1 MSLQT
6 DHVDDLTTLVQITEI
21 LNQSVDVKA
30 MLTSALAKLLE
41 LMGLETGWIFMI
53 DPYAQGPQDG
63 SGFVLAAHHN
73 LPLALD
79 PAGYAAW
86 GSRCECQRQSE
97 SGLLSDAYNEVH
109 CSRLA
114 AAQGDRRGL
123 AVHASAPLRSGDRTL
138 GILNV
143 AGPDWASFTPRAL
156 ALLSSVAGQTGIALE
171 RARLYDLLHER
182 RINEQAALLDLSNQL
197 LSRLDLDEVIDC
209 LVREA
214 PRLLQADAA
223 ALLLPDHEPGMLAFH
238 ATNGWRSDPAAAGLR
253 VSADERSGPGLA
265 MRTLGPVVARDIEQD
280 GAAME
285 CVTWLH
291 AEGFRGHAVVPLI
304 AEGQPIGA
312 LMINSRQPRLLDE
325 GEVRLLRLL
334 ANQAAIA
341 IVKARLHQE
350 EVKQRQAEKELA
362 VARQI
367 QLSLLPRSSPVVP
380 GWEFA
385 EFYQP
390 AQSVGGDFYDFF
402 ELPGEP
408 GRLGLVIADVAGKG
422 VPAALFMALS
432 RTMIRT
438 AGLGGRA
445 PAATLLRA
453 NQLILNDSQAEMFL
467 TAFYAELDT
476 RSGHLAY
483 ARAGHNRPLWW
494 QAATGGL
501 DELAADG
508 IVLGAM
514 ESIRLEECEIDIA
527 PGDLILLYTD
537 GVTDAMD
544 GAGRQFGVERLRAAV
559 AADPTADARQVLSGV
574 VRAVGEF
581 TGDTSQFDDLTLVVV
596 KRSPQTRS
604 RPERPGL

>member
-1 MSLQT
+1 MPAADDQ
-6 DHVDDLTTLVQITEI
+6 VGDLTTLVQITEI
-21 LNQSVDVKA
+21 LNRSVDVQA
-30 MLTSALAKLLE
+30 MLASTLANLVE
-41 LMGLETGWIFMI
+41 LMGLETGWVFLV
-53 DPYAQGPQDG
+53 DPDAQRLQAG

-73 LPLALD
+73 LPSALD
-79 PAGYAAW
+79 PVSYGAW
-86 GSRCECQRQSE
+86 GGGCECQHQCA
-97 SGLLSDAYNEVH
+97 SGLLTEAYNQVH

-114 AAQGDRRGL
+114 AVEGDRRGL

-143 AGPDWASFTPRAL
+143 AGPDWASFSPRSL
-156 ALLSSVAGQTGIALE
+156 ALLSSVAGQMGIALE

-209 LVREA
+209 LVEEA
-214 PRLLQADAA
+214 PSLLQADAA
-223 ALLLPDHEPGMLAFH
+223 ALLLPSGEPGTLAFH
-238 ATNGWRSDPAAAGLR
+238 AARGWRTDPVAAGYRL
-253 VSADERSGPGLA
+253 SAGERSGPGLA
-265 MRTLGPVVARDIEQD
+265 MRSLRPVVIRDIEES
-280 GAAME
+280 GPAME
-285 CVTWLH
+285 CAAWLH
-291 AEGFRGHAVVPLI
+291 AEGFRGHAIVPLI
-304 AEGQPIGA
+304 AEQVAIGA
-312 LMINSRQPRLLDE
+312 LLINTRRPRLLDD

-334 ANQAAIA
+334 ANQASIA

-350 EVKQRQAEKELA
+350 ELKQRQVEKELA

-390 AQSVGGDFYDFF
+390 AQLVGGDFYDFF

-445 PAATLLRA
+445 PADALLRA
-453 NQLILNDSQAEMFL
+453 NKLILNDSRAEMFL
-467 TAFYAELDT
+467 TVFYAELDT
-476 RSGHLAY
+476 HSGRLAY

-494 QAATGGL
+494 RAATGRL
-501 DELAADG
+501 DELDANG

-514 ESIRLEECEIDIA
+514 EEIDLEECAIDMA
-527 PGDLILLYTD
+527 PGDLVLCYTD

-544 GAGRQFGVERLRAAV
+544 GAGQQFGVERLSAAV
-559 AADPTADARQVLSGV
+559 AADPTAGARQVLSNI

-581 TGDTSQFDDLTLVVV
+581 TGDTPQFDDLTLLAV
-596 KRSPQTRS
+596 KRSPQGR
-604 RPERPGL
+604 